1 MQKIIELLE
10 NTENQNILAENKE
23 LVNYAIQDLS
33 KFYTY
38 MNKYINENIEEFLEE
53 NLEETSKSIY
63 TFATFATKQFLCE
76 VSNYYGKQMHTN
88 QVLKEA
94 ARNEFC

>member
-38 MNKYINENIEEFLEE
+38 MNIYIFFHL
-53 NLEETSKSIY
+53 L
-63 TFATFATKQFLCE
+63 
-76 VSNYYGKQMHTN
+76 
-88 QVLKEA
+88 
-94 ARNEFC
+94 